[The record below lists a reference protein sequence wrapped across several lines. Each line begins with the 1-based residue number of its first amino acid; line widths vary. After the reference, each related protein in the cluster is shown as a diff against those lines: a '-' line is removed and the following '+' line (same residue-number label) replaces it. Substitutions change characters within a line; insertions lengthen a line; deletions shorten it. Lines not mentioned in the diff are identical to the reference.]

1 MKPMHRALA
10 LLTACGMMAGGG
22 CNNHPTLPIDEVF
35 EAVRTEGLSAQGS
48 NKIDILFVI
57 ANSTSV
63 DEERILLEE
72 AFPSFVRGLLDLNAD
87 FHVGVI
93 TPDMKTS
100 DERGRLHG
108 VPFNSTTPGVDEMV
122 DGSGDPIACT
132 TPADCVD
139 GSRTG
144 ECTDEGFC
152 VMPRTFCAAT
162 PANLDYCFERYSPM
176 IENNAPVSCTVN
188 ADCSARVDGRLSGS
202 ARCNTGFCEI
212 RPDFL
217 RREDYL
223 TGTNVEVSEED
234 VVGDFNCLSA
244 VGTCSITASTAPERG
259 LDAVR
264 AALDVDN
271 PLNPGFVRADALL
284 LIVFVSDDDDCSVG
298 ENGERLSGEEC
309 WSAQAQNLMPESD
322 LYNYLTTRVKSSPAH
337 VMTAAIVGPVP
348 RGFEWS
354 GYQVSCTARD
364 DTTGSRVA
372 YAGDRYSRFVRLF
385 GNRGVI
391 GSICEANFD
400 PVLSQVT
407 RAVSRSLGQ
416 NCLSTPP
423 RVCNTDKD
431 CTGEATCVT
440 AAAPRVLMRNDDGD
454 VITCST
460 SSQCVFGDAN
470 PDTRICDAGACYQA
484 DLPAGTSPRNVCS
497 DFGVIIEVGSEQS
510 GYNSLVAPGAPDSL
524 DYTDNRDY
532 EVNYYAYEACPT
544 TGIGFRF
551 INSPT
556 SDSTVRVS
564 YPVSMRDQIFR

>member
-10 LLTACGMMAGGG
+10 LLTACGMMAGVG
-22 CNNHPTLPIDEVF
+22 CNNHPTIPVDEVF
-35 EAVRTEGLSAQGS
+35 EVTREEGLSAQGS

-72 AFPSFVRGLLDLNAD
+72 AFPSFIRGLLDLNAD

-108 VPFNSTTPGVDEMV
+108 EPAKSATPGADPMQV
-122 DGSGDPIACT
+122 DGETLTCT
-132 TPADCVD
+132 TNADCVD
-139 GSRTG
+139 GSRRG
-144 ECTDEGFC
+144 ECAQGEC
-152 VMPRTFCAAT
+152 VIPRTFCADT
-162 PANLDYCFERYSPM
+162 PAELDYCMNRF
-176 IENNAPVSCTVN
+176 APLIVDNKQAECTMDS
-188 ADCSARVDGRLSGS
+188 DCTSLIASNLKGK
-202 ARCNTGFCEI
+202 ARCNAGLCEV

-217 RREDYL
+217 RRQDYL
-223 TGTNVEVSEED
+223 TGSAIDVD
-234 VVGDFNCLSA
+234 PDAVVGDFNCLSA

-264 AALDVDN
+264 AALDIDN
-271 PLNPGFVRADALL
+271 PINPGFVRADALL
-284 LIVFVSDDDDCSVG
+284 LLVFVSDDDDCSVG
-298 ENGERLSGEEC
+298 AGGERLSGEDC
-309 WSAQAQNLMPESD
+309 WSERAQALLPESD
-322 LYNYLTTRVKSSPAH
+322 LYTYLTTRVKSSPAH

-348 RGFEWS
+348 RNYQWN
-354 GYQVSCTARD
+354 GYQVSCTAKD

-385 GNRGVI
+385 GNRGVV

-400 PVLSQVT
+400 PVLNQVT

-423 RVCNTDKD
+423 RLCKSDRD
-431 CTGEATCVT
+431 CSNGATCVT
-440 AAAPRVLMRNDDGD
+440 AAAPRVLMRDEVGD
-454 VITCST
+454 VITCSQN
-460 SSQCVFGDAN
+460 SDCVVGDAN
-470 PDTRICDAGACYQA
+470 PETRICDAGACYQA

-497 DFGVIIEVGSEQS
+497 DFSVTIEVGNAADE
-510 GYNSLVAPGAPDSL
+510 YRTLVSPGPAASL
-524 DYTDNRDY
+524 DYNDNRDY

-556 SDSTVRVS
+556 SDAKVRVI
-564 YPVSMRDQIFR
+564 YPVSVRDQIFR